1 MGNVNLL
8 AVFLGALAFFAVG
21 AVWYGVLFGKAW
33 RRLTGVTD
41 EMVANGG
48 PPVGPDRVRNPTW
61 LIMLL
66 AFLFELLIALMVGH
80 NIARTNPAPHVIMM
94 ITTGFGATIMTPALG
109 IHSLFQMRPGKLFAI
124 DAGYFIVGMA
134 AMGGVFVALG

>member
-8 AVFLGALAFFAVG
+8 AVLLGALAFFAVG
-21 AVWYGVLFGKAW
+21 ALWYSVLFGKAW
-33 RRLTGVTD
+33 RHLTGLADGV
-41 EMVANGG
+41 VGIGG
-48 PPVGPDRVRNPTW
+48 LPLGPERVRNPRW
-61 LIMLL
+61 LIILL

-109 IHSLFQMRPGKLFAI
+109 INYLLQGRPGKLFLI
-124 DAGYFIVGMA
+124 DAGHLIVGMA
-134 AMGGVFVALG
+134 AMGAVFVALG